1 MDHTTYTKVITEYEG
16 LVDRFHTLSAKK
28 DKLSEDYRSL
38 NQILGAISVSRVY
51 SQLEQDLNR
60 LVAQYAQYNTPLSL
74 KSELDEYIGLLA
86 LVDRDAQ
93 LLEQKCEVYKNVPK
107 RNGWQVTVSK
117 VKALLD
123 MLPSLPL
130 SQLRRVAQDLLPQAL
145 EAISKVEGDISGEV
159 NHLRRLRAVADDLEN
174 KLVPH
179 KQTID
184 MHNFYAVRQMVE
196 KAIAHIRQSPH
207 MDNLTQEEKE
217 LEQCKRDLEHCLFL
231 FKQDHLE
238 ILDFEIDK
246 REVWLEDVE
255 DLVNFRDSIDVYTS
269 TIRIKD
275 LELKR
280 SKATAQKKGDIDQAL
295 KAFKS
300 ETLKRHSK
308 PISDLRMG
316 VYSRADLS
324 TLVENLHKFEREAE
338 LALYK
343 QIAKWTSIA
352 LLVGAGLYG
361 LYWVITMH
369 PYILAVVLILLL
381 IGIVKMFLD

>member
-123 MLPSLPL
+123 
-130 SQLRRVAQDLLPQAL
+130 
-145 EAISKVEGDISGEV
+145 KVEGDISGEV

-361 LYWVITMH
+361 LYWAITMH

>member
-1 MDHTTYTKVITEYEG
+1 
-16 LVDRFHTLSAKK
+16 
-28 DKLSEDYRSL
+28 
-38 NQILGAISVSRVY
+38 
-51 SQLEQDLNR
+51 
-60 LVAQYAQYNTPLSL
+60 
-74 KSELDEYIGLLA
+74 
-86 LVDRDAQ
+86 
-93 LLEQKCEVYKNVPK
+93 
-107 RNGWQVTVSK
+107 
-117 VKALLD
+117 
-123 MLPSLPL
+123 
-130 SQLRRVAQDLLPQAL
+130 
-145 EAISKVEGDISGEV
+145 
-159 NHLRRLRAVADDLEN
+159 
-174 KLVPH
+174 
-179 KQTID
+179 
-184 MHNFYAVRQMVE
+184 MVE

-361 LYWVITMH
+361 LYWAITMH